1 MISHKIVE
9 PVHESLEYGLNEVD
23 ICRLEFDLA
32 AVSNMTDDIYLV
44 SGLTQM

>member
-1 MISHKIVE
+1 MISHRIVE

-32 AVSNMTDDIYLV
+32 AASNMIDDIYLA
-44 SGLTQM
+44 SELTQM